1 MLRRRLAVVL
11 TGLLVS
17 GFLATGVAA
26 AAPADSHR
34 QPGWHRDH
42 PLTPRERAGVRLA
55 AQILDTLFGGGTV
68 RRDRF

>member
-1 MLRRRLAVVL
+1 MLRRLAVVL

-26 AAPADSHR
+26 AAPADSHDQR
-34 QPGWHRDH
+34 GWYRDH
-42 PLTPRERAGVRLA
+42 PLTPRERAGLRLA
-55 AQILDTLFGGGTV
+55 GHILDTVFGGGTV

>member
-1 MLRRRLAVVL
+1 MLRRLTAVL

-26 AAPADSHR
+26 AAPADGHHQRAEHSRHE
-34 QPGWHRDH
+34 
-42 PLTPRERAGVRLA
+42 LTPRERAGLRFA
-55 AQILDTLFGGGTV
+55 GQILDTLFGGGTA